1 MTSNAGFWLILVYF
15 IYGLAYFA
23 MGLAVMLESRR
34 DSTLALAQSLWLL
47 ALFGLLHSLVE
58 WSDMLRLISGS
69 GYLLPNDFWLRSIR
83 FGLMPLSAFALAQF
97 GANLV
102 TAGMTRAR
110 FLRRLPLVL
119 FILWFAGFLVAVS
132 RGWVPTWLE
141 VAKADAWARYLL
153 YLPGSLLTA
162 WGVWRKRYRFREMG
176 LPSLARD
183 CAWLAGIFVANA
195 FFAGLIVPAQPF
207 FPASLLNIAT
217 FTTTVGLP
225 PQVFRA
231 AAAVG
236 IAYFVVRILRVFDYQ
251 RRLELE
257 RANARLTDLSAQVI
271 AAQEEERKRVAR
283 ELHDQTTQALTA
295 LLIRLRL
302 AGRIRDQE
310 TLEQE
315 LTELR
320 DLTANTLEEVHQLAL
335 GLRPTDL
342 DDLGLVAALERQVT
356 ECQNRFPLQ
365 FHFQATGFHHRL
377 LPPVE
382 LALYR
387 VVQEALTNAVRHAK
401 AQHVQVS
408 LERQP
413 QMVIASVCDDGQGF
427 DVNAVREMPGEGFGL
442 LGMEERVNLLSG
454 VLQVQSAPG
463 QGTTVTARVPLD
475 EEEME
480 HRGLPQTTAN
490 SDLSRHGKIHV
501 LLADDHPVLRFG
513 LVALLNAEPDLVVV
527 GEAENGQQ
535 AVSLAK
541 ELHPHVVVMDISM
554 PGMNGLEATWQIK
567 SLGLGCRVLILT
579 VHAYQR
585 YLFRVLEAGGSGYL
599 LKNVADAELVKAI
612 RAVARGEVYLHPD
625 ATRLLMQG
633 YLARAQ
639 HGDDES
645 SYNTLSERERE
656 VLHMVA
662 AGYTSQEIGEQLVIS
677 AKTVDTYRTRI
688 MEKLNLHRR
697 HELVRYAL
705 EAGLLTSEPTS
716 E

>member
-1 MTSNAGFWLILVYF
+1 M
-15 IYGLAYFA
+15 
-23 MGLAVMLESRR
+23 E
-34 DSTLALAQSLWLL
+34 
-47 ALFGLLHSLVE
+47 
-58 WSDMLRLISGS
+58 
-69 GYLLPNDFWLRSIR
+69 
-83 FGLMPLSAFALAQF
+83 
-97 GANLV
+97 
-102 TAGMTRAR
+102 
-110 FLRRLPLVL
+110 
-119 FILWFAGFLVAVS
+119 
-132 RGWVPTWLE
+132 
-141 VAKADAWARYLL
+141 
-153 YLPGSLLTA
+153 
-162 WGVWRKRYRFREMG
+162 

-183 CAWLAGIFVANA
+183 CAWLAGIFAANA
-195 FFAGLIVPAQPF
+195 FFAGLIVPPQPF
-207 FPASLLNIAT
+207 FPASLLNIVTYTA
-217 FTTTVGLP
+217 TVGVP
-225 PQVFRA
+225 PQAFRA
-231 AAAVG
+231 VAAVG

-251 RRLELE
+251 RRLDLE
-257 RANARLTDLSAQVI
+257 RANARLTQLSTQVI

-283 ELHDQTTQALTA
+283 ELHDQTTQSLTA

-320 DLTANTLEEVHQLAL
+320 DLTAGTLEEVHQLAL

-342 DDLGLVAALERQVT
+342 DDLGLVAALERQVS
-356 ECQNRFPLQ
+356 EYQERFPAQ
-365 FHFQATGFHHRL
+365 FCFQATGFHHRL
-377 LPPVE
+377 LPPEEV
-382 LALYR
+382 ALYR

-401 AQHVQVS
+401 AQHVQVL

-413 QMVIASVCDDGQGF
+413 RMVRASVHDDGQGF
-427 DVNAVREMPGEGFGL
+427 DVDAVQGMQGQGIGL
-442 LGMEERVNLLSG
+442 LGMEERVGLLG
-454 VLQVQSAPG
+454 GTLQIHSALG
-463 QGTTVTARVPLD
+463 QGTTVTATIPLN
-475 EEEME
+475 EEETEPSRATM
-480 HRGLPQTTAN
+480 TTAH
-490 SDLSRHGKIHV
+490 SDLSRQGKIRV
-501 LLADDHPVLRFG
+501 LVADDHPVLRFG
-513 LVALLNAEPDLVVV
+513 LVALLSAEPDLVVV

-535 AVSLAK
+535 AVFLAK

-567 SLGLGCRVLILT
+567 ALSPDCRVLILT

-599 LKNVADAELVKAI
+599 LKNTADAELVKAI
-612 RAVARGEVYLHPD
+612 RAVARGEVYLPAD

-645 SYNTLSERERE
+645 SYSMLSERERE

-705 EAGLLTSEPTS
+705 EAGLLTPETTS
-716 E
+716 ESFT